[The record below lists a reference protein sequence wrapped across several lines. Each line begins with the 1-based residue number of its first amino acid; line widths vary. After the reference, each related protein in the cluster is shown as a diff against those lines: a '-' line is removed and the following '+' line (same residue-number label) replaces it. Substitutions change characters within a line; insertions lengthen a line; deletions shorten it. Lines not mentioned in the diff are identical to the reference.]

1 MPPDLPAP
9 ADACGASLWS
19 LVSLFLILQL
29 QCQTCVRFLAWLVI
43 GLVIYFTY
51 GRQHSLLTPDS
62 PLHKRAQASGTQR

>member
-1 MPPDLPAP
+1 
-9 ADACGASLWS
+9 
-19 LVSLFLILQL
+19 VSLFLILQL

-51 GRQHSLLTPDS
+51 GRKHSLLTPDS